1 VNKYGWAYS
10 PHHEQGTS
18 AHELKRRLYC
28 AKYLTYSHLAPILVE
43 MKKANVVSINE
54 RAFEN
59 LQDIRDTMERA
70 GSFTAVPGWGG
81 ILMGISALLT
91 AVISSRLPSND
102 LWVASWLGEAVL
114 ALAIGG
120 WALAQKARAVQSTLL
135 CGPGRK
141 FALSLCP
148 AMIAGAILTIVLYRN
163 GLFVLMPGIWLLLY
177 GVAVV
182 TGGAFSVNIVPIMG
196 MSFMMLGTVALFSPF
211 AWANWFM
218 AAGFGALQ
226 IVFGIVIARRYG
238 G

>member
-1 VNKYGWAYS
+1 MLSDV
-10 PHHEQGTS
+10 
-18 AHELKRRLYC
+18 
-28 AKYLTYSHLAPILVE
+28 
-43 MKKANVVSINE
+43 KKANVVSINE
-54 RAFEN
+54 RALEN
-59 LQDIRDTMERA
+59 LRYIRETMERA

-120 WALAQKARAVQSTLL
+120 WAMSQKAKAGQSTLL
-135 CGPGRK
+135 GGPGRK

-148 AMIAGAILTIVLYRN
+148 AMIAGGILTVVLYRN
-163 GLFVLMPGIWLLLY
+163 GLFALMPGVWLLLY

-196 MSFMMLGTVALFSPF
+196 ISFMMLGTIALFSP
-211 AWANWFM
+211 AVWANWFM
-218 AAGFGALQ
+218 AGGFGVLQ
-226 IVFGIVIARRYG
+226 IVFGVVIARRYG

>member
-1 VNKYGWAYS
+1 
-10 PHHEQGTS
+10 
-18 AHELKRRLYC
+18 
-28 AKYLTYSHLAPILVE
+28 
-43 MKKANVVSINE
+43 MKKGNVVSINE

-59 LQDIRDTMERA
+59 LRFIRETMERA

-81 ILMGISALLT
+81 ILMGVSALLT
-91 AVISSRLPSND
+91 ALISSRLPSKD

-120 WALAQKARAVQSTLL
+120 WAMAQKARAVQSTLL
-135 CGPGRK
+135 DGPGRK
-141 FALSLCP
+141 FALGLCP
-148 AMIAGAILTIVLYRN
+148 AMIAGVVLTLVLYRN
-163 GLFVLMPGIWLLLY
+163 ALFGLMPGVWLLLY

-182 TGGAFSVNIVPIMG
+182 TGGAYSVSVVPIMG
-196 MSFMMLGTVALFSPF
+196 VSFMVLGTVALFSPL

-226 IVFGIVIARRYG
+226 IVFGVIIARRYG